1 MSTSLPK
8 AVMEL
13 IERYPDLWEAYE
25 RLGDATHV
33 AGPLDEKTRRLV
45 KLGIAIGARLEGAVS
60 SHTKRALEAGITE
73 EELLHVAL
81 LAITTIGFPGAVAGI
96 TWIKRMTEHKG

>member
-1 MSTSLPK
+1 MHGALPK

-13 IERYPDLWEAYE
+13 IAKYPDVWEAYE
-25 RLGDATHV
+25 KLGETTHE
-33 AGPLDEKTRRLV
+33 AGPLDEKTRKLV

-81 LAITTIGFPGAVAGI
+81 LAITTIGFPGAVAGM
-96 TWIKRMTEHKG
+96 TWIKRMTGQEG